1 MKTETRT
8 VSFDELRENENNPR
22 VITETQLQK
31 LTESLLV
38 FPKMTAVRPIV
49 ANESNVILGG
59 NMRYRAF
66 GRIKEMDVET
76 LRQTIEN
83 AASDIS
89 ESEVEMLIAHWQD
102 WQRDPKIEITVA
114 DELDEEQTKE
124 FVIKDNVNFGE
135 WDAEKLTGAF
145 APEKLMQ
152 WGVDQWQLPQGMQM
166 DTTESEEHGE
176 YDEEFRV
183 IIVYRKEDM
192 QELAERLGLDTIDR
206 GTYHFEGEGLV

>member
-8 VSFDELRENENNPR
+8 VNFDQLSENADNPR
-22 VITETQLQK
+22 VITEAQLQK

-49 ANESNVILGG
+49 ANEDNVILGG

-66 GRIKEMDVET
+66 GRIMQMDDET
-76 LRQTIEN
+76 LRRTIEN

-89 ESEVEMLIAHWQD
+89 ESEVDMLVAHWQD
-102 WQRDPKIEITVA
+102 WKNDPKIEVTLA

-124 FVIKDNVNFGE
+124 FVIKDNVNFGD

-145 APEKLMQ
+145 SPERLMK

-166 DTTESEEHGE
+166 DTTESEEHGDYE
-176 YDEEFRV
+176 EEFRV
-183 IIVYRKEDM
+183 IVVYRKEDAE
-192 QELAERLGLDTIDR
+192 ELAGRLGLEAIDK
-206 GTYHFEGEGLV
+206 GTYHFEGDGLV